1 MKAVRAVLV
10 IVLAGIGAA
19 AAGRAIAQTPPAA
32 LELVA
37 PALLSSPLHQVRPE
51 ITFVGPMAT
60 FEVDTDFGELEAQS
74 VELLAVRVEELAA
87 LEKISLVTRTEMY
100 LRSAK
105 AAGSRT
111 ARAVGTVVS
120 APVETARGIPEGVR
134 RLFSRKLDSAK
145 RTARDLGDEATDA
158 ARDRP
163 DYAGQIPATAPE
175 TPRTDT
181 TERAERAATGFAL
194 NYIGY
199 NKARREAARL
209 LEVDPYTSNP
219 ILNAKLDDLAWA
231 TLAGGF
237 SFGKALAL
245 ATGGASEV
253 ISKTVRVN
261 QVVWEK
267 SPEDVR
273 VYNEKRLLA
282 IKLSGP
288 QARKFLRN
296 GSFSPT
302 LQSALVSSLDALGTA
317 TGRTDVLDFA
327 GSVRN
332 ELEARFLLNA
342 LWMLEAEAARGFK
355 LYSLAPR
362 ANALVA
368 TGWDG
373 EVLIPLP
380 VDYLSDSGDVLTW
393 VRDELRPA
401 AGTRLLV
408 AGIVSASAARALEQ
422 MMLRV
427 EADYAFPQR
436 PPYAQRSPD

>member
-1 MKAVRAVLV
+1 MKAARVL
-10 IVLAGIGAA
+10 IAA
-19 AAGRAIAQTPPAA
+19 ALAVAAGLALAQSPPAA

-74 VELLAVRVEELAA
+74 VELLAVRVEELGA
-87 LEKISLVTRTEMY
+87 LEKIALVTRTEMY
-100 LRSAK
+100 LRSAQ

-111 ARAVGTVVS
+111 ARAVGTVIS
-120 APVETARGIPEGVR
+120 SPVETARGLPDGIR
-134 RLFSRKLDSAK
+134 RLFTRKLDSAK

-175 TPRTDT
+175 GPRTDT
-181 TERAERAATGFAL
+181 TERAERAATGLAL

-237 SFGKALAL
+237 SFGKALAF

-261 QVVWEK
+261 KVVWEK

-273 VYNEKRLLA
+273 EYNEARLRAL
-282 IKLSGP
+282 KLNGP

-302 LQSALVSSLDALGTA
+302 LQSAVVTALEALGSA
-317 TGRTDVLDFA
+317 IGRTDVLDFA
-327 GSVRN
+327 GSVHN

-342 LWMLEAEAARGFK
+342 LWMLQAEVARGFK

-373 EVLIPLP
+373 AVVIPLP
-380 VDYLSDSGDVLTW
+380 VDYLSDSSDVLDW
-393 VRDELRPA
+393 VRDALRPA
-401 AGTRLLV
+401 GGTRVLI
-408 AGIVSASAARALEQ
+408 AGMVSAPATRALEQ
-422 MMLRV
+422 MNLRV
-427 EADYAFPQR
+427 EADYVFPQR
-436 PPYAQRSPD
+436 PPYAQRSPE